1 MDGYVTPSPLVVE
14 HSVVVMPTGSQSI
27 RPLEKY
33 KNLGLPLSTI
43 TFTVNS
49 HADNHFYK
57 YIYLFQMLYSI
68 KCFFIKI
75 QVKVLYIQI

>member
-1 MDGYVTPSPLVVE
+1 MDGYVTPSPLVAE

-27 RPLEKY
+27 RLLEKY

-49 HADNHFYK
+49 HADNHFYR
-57 YIYLFQMLYSI
+57 YICF
-68 KCFFIKI
+68 KCYT
-75 QVKVLYIQI
+75 VLN